1 VDYVAVGEILAADS
15 GATAVTLL
23 SVKFWPRRQPRQAAG
38 LAEPGPPRRLATNHH
53 VGTVVQLGTFPAGV
67 ELIFGI
73 KVLDTGDT
81 FKMGPGRAGDSDPG
95 GHN

>member
-1 VDYVAVGEILAADS
+1 VDYVAVGESLAADS

-23 SVKFWPRRQPRQAAG
+23 WVKSWPRRQPRQAAG
-38 LAEPGPPRRLATNHH
+38 AEPRPPRRLATNRD
-53 VGTVVQLGTFPAGV
+53 VGTVVQLGIFPAGV

-73 KVLDTGDT
+73 KVLNTGGT

>member
-1 VDYVAVGEILAADS
+1 VDYVSVGEILVTDS

-23 SVKFWPRRQPRQAAG
+23 SMKIWQRRQPRQAAG
-38 LAEPGPPRRLATNHH
+38 LAEAGSPRRLATNRD
-53 VGTVVQLGTFPAGV
+53 VGTVVQLGIFPAGV

-73 KVLDTGDT
+73 KVLNTGDT
-81 FKMGPGRAGDSDPG
+81 FKMGPGRAGASEPD